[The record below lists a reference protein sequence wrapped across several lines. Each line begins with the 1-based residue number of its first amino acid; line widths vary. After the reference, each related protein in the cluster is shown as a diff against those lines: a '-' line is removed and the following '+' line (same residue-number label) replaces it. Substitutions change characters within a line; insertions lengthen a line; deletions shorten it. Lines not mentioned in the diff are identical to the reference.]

1 MTMNFDSNQHLKD
14 VLDSHKMRHI
24 QDFNEKVLAK
34 KNEIVD
40 ELKAYYSDKAY
51 PCFNSGS
58 MAKHTAINLKFDYD
72 IVLPFKYTA
81 FKRLEDMF
89 EDVFSFLS
97 ERYKDKATVRKQKV
111 SIGIEFPQ
119 APGDRSPISIDVVP
133 GREMSE
139 GSYGKD
145 SKALNLYCN
154 EDAWGEKKGS
164 YQKTDISRQIDHIKG
179 KDEERQII
187 RLLKIWKKSRGKDY
201 KSFML
206 ELACIKAFENY
217 IGSSSL
223 SDRLVFAM
231 EYIRDNITSPSFHL
245 YDPGNSNNDLMGSMD
260 SKLKEQLKQD
270 LAIMLI
276 NIDQSPSGFLPYYFP
291 INKEFAPNKGD
302 GYQRKDSA
310 DTVSYPRS
318 IQRFG

>member
-1 MTMNFDSNQHLKD
+1 
-14 VLDSHKMRHI
+14 MRHI

-40 ELKAYYSDKAY
+40 ELKAYYSTQAY

-89 EDVFSFLS
+89 EGVFSFLS

-119 APGDRSPISIDVVP
+119 ALGDRSPISIDVVP

-164 YQKTDISRQIDHIKG
+164 FQKTDISKQIDHIRGRK
-179 KDEERQII
+179 EERQII
-187 RLLKIWKKSRGKDY
+187 RLLKIWKKSWGKDY

-217 IGSSSL
+217 AGSSSL
-223 SDRLVFAM
+223 RDRLVFAM
-231 EYIRDNITSPSFHL
+231 EYIRDNITSSSFHL
-245 YDPGNSNNDLMGSMD
+245 YDPGNSGNDLMASMEV
-260 SKLKEQLKQD
+260 SKKEQLESEFRT
-270 LAIMLI
+270 MLI
-276 NIDQSPSGFLPYYFP
+276 NIDQSPHVFLPY
-291 INKEFAPNKGD
+291 
-302 GYQRKDSA
+302 
-310 DTVSYPRS
+310 
-318 IQRFG
+318 